1 MKLEGKVAL
10 VTGAGSGIGQAI
22 ALLFAQEGADVAI
35 NDVNLPAAEEVAG
48 KARQMGRRAIAIKAN
63 VSRPDE
69 VEAMIER
76 VINELGGIHI
86 LVNNAGIPPMSGP
99 TLEQDS
105 IEEWDRIV
113 AVNLRG
119 SWLCTRRAGLWM
131 AKHKTGKI
139 VSISSVAGI
148 AGFPQHVPYGAAKAG
163 IINMTRVCAVE
174 WAEYNINVNAIA
186 PGFVMTPLI
195 EQGIKIGA
203 VNTDSVKK
211 SVPFG
216 RYAKPEEIAQA
227 ALFLVSEDA
236 SFITGVTLP
245 VDGGFLAHGYQGL

>member
-35 NDVNLPAAEEVAG
+35 NDVNLPAAEETAG
-48 KARQMGRRAIAIKAN
+48 KVKQMGRRAIAIKAN
-63 VSRPDE
+63 VSKPSE
-69 VEAMIER
+69 VDAMIER

-139 VSISSVAGI
+139 VNISV
-148 AGFPQHVPYGAAKAG
+148 
-163 IINMTRVCAVE
+163 
-174 WAEYNINVNAIA
+174 
-186 PGFVMTPLI
+186 
-195 EQGIKIGA
+195 
-203 VNTDSVKK
+203 
-211 SVPFG
+211 
-216 RYAKPEEIAQA
+216 
-227 ALFLVSEDA
+227 
-236 SFITGVTLP
+236 LP
-245 VDGGFLAHGYQGL
+245 VSRSMYLTAPLRRVLST